1 MITKVFAAVTPS
13 PAVDFNKFQQA
24 IFGTP
29 GPGGSP
35 SPFADI
41 NTASLGLIV
50 SELLKYL
57 FPFTGLL
64 LFIYLLIGG
73 FSYLTSGGEPKAME
87 QAQSKITN
95 AIVGFIIVFVAYWVV
110 QIFEFMFGISG
121 SLFSP

>member
-1 MITKVFAAVTPS
+1 MQLAQLNQAAF
-13 PAVDFNKFQQA
+13 DKFQQA
-24 IFGTP
+24 IFGP
-29 GPGGSP
+29 GST
-35 SPFADI
+35 SPFA
-41 NTASLGLIV
+41 TTTTSLGIIV

-95 AIVGFIIVFVAYWVV
+95 AIVGFVIVFVAYWVV

-121 SLFSP
+121 SLFTP

>member
-1 MITKVFAAVTPS
+1 MQLAQLNQAAF
-13 PAVDFNKFQQA
+13 DKFQQA
-24 IFGTP
+24 IFGAPDPTK
-29 GPGGSP
+29 
-35 SPFADI
+35 PFSRVSV
-41 NTASLGLIV
+41 SLGVII

-64 LFIYLLIGG
+64 LFVYLLIGG